1 MRSLSTAPGCLR
13 LATGG
18 VPILTVRGCGP
29 WHGDAYLLFPL
40 PFADWPELDRE
51 RWQAARAPADFL
63 EDPKLA
69 SGWSP
74 ARRRIVEQAYGQ
86 FLASSIATAPSTRSA
101 PPGERA
107 TETRLRDFL
116 LELRARVTPVSAAM
130 TTGALLRILSA
141 LDPGRDW
148 TGLAKAY
155 NHLRRTAAPSRTS
168 WPAW

>member
-40 PFADWPELDRE
+40 PVADWPELDRE

-86 FLASSIATAPSTRSA
+86 FLA
-101 PPGERA
+101 
-107 TETRLRDFL
+107 FL
-116 LELRARVTPVSAAM
+116 NRN
-130 TTGALLRILSA
+130 GA
-141 LDPGRDW
+141 LDP
-148 TGLAKAY
+148 LC
-155 NHLRRTAAPSRTS
+155 APPASARPRPACATS
-168 WPAW
+168 FWSSAPASPQ